1 MPGPSCAATARP
13 RSCQRLERKPLQG
26 RGVVVTRPA
35 GQAERLAALV
45 SAAGGRPIV
54 FAAIEIERL
63 PERPLPPLEE
73 FELVVFVSPTAV
85 DCGFERIRHS
95 NVRLAAVGSGTRRT
109 LQALGER
116 DVIAPEDGAD
126 SEALLALPELHDVA
140 GKRILIV
147 RGEGGRELL
156 GDTRAARGARTEYL
170 ECYRRVLPHA
180 DPAPLIAA
188 WDRGEV
194 DALTVSSSASLDNL
208 ITLLGVPRLAAKPIF
223 VNHPR
228 VAERARDAGIPELIV
243 AGPGDE
249 ETAEALVAY
258 FGSRRMEDRQ
268 QDRQPQE
275 QAPENPRPRRAR
287 TSWLLLIAIVLV
299 AALAT
304 VFWLDAR
311 QRIGATQQ
319 ELARRLRDIEGDA
332 REARSVAR
340 QSEDGQ
346 RETRAKLGQL
356 EARLAESQ
364 SQQLALEAL
373 YQELSRNRD
382 EWQLA
387 EIEQVLAIAS
397 QQLQLAGNVRAALL
411 ALQLAEQRLARADR
425 PQFVPIRRALARD
438 IDRLKTVPT
447 LDLAGMSMRI
457 DTLAAQVDAL
467 PLAFDE
473 RGERDP
479 PAKQAAAADERG
491 FWSRLAAEVWNEL
504 RQLVVVR
511 QVGNAEPPLLP
522 PSQAYFVREN
532 LRLRLLNARLS
543 LLARDESG
551 YREDLRTAQRWIQR
565 YFDPRSKQTAEA
577 LNQLRQLSSGTVSFE
592 LPNITESLEAVRG
605 YKARRERQPG

>member
-1 MPGPSCAATARP
+1 
-13 RSCQRLERKPLQG
+13 LERKPLQG
-26 RGVVVTRPA
+26 RGIVVTRPA

-45 SAAGGRPIV
+45 SAAGGRP
-54 FAAIEIERL
+54 FLFPAIEIERL
-63 PERPLPPLEE
+63 PERPLPGLEE
-73 FELVVFVSPTAV
+73 FDLAVFVSPTAV
-85 DCGFERIRHS
+85 ECAFGRIKHAGIPM
-95 NVRLAAVGSGTRRT
+95 AAVGSGTRRA
-109 LQALGER
+109 LQALGARE
-116 DVIAPEDGAD
+116 VLAPEAGAD
-126 SEALLALPELHDVA
+126 SEALLALPELHEVA

-156 GDTRAARGARTEYL
+156 ADTLAARGARTEYL
-170 ECYRRVLPHA
+170 ECYRRMLPHA
-180 DPAPLIAA
+180 DMAPLIAA
-188 WDRGEV
+188 WDRGEI
-194 DALTVSSSASLDNL
+194 DAVTVSSTASLDNL
-208 ITLLGVPRLAAKPIF
+208 ITLLGVPRLAAKALF
-223 VNHPR
+223 VNHGR
-228 VAERARDAGIPELIV
+228 VAERAREVGIPELVV

-258 FGSRRMEDRQ
+258 FASRPMADT
-268 QDRQPQE
+268 QE
-275 QAPENPRPRRAR
+275 NTRPEEHAPENPRPRRR
-287 TSWLLLIAIVLV
+287 TSWLLLCAILLS

-311 QRIGATQQ
+311 QRIDATQQ
-319 ELARRLRDIEGDA
+319 ELARRLRDIEADA

-340 QSEDGQ
+340 QSEEGQ
-346 RETRAKLGQL
+346 RDTRAKLVQL
-356 EARLAESQ
+356 ETRLAESQ

-438 IDRLKTVPT
+438 IDRLKTLPT

-457 DTLAAQVDAL
+457 DNLAALVDTL

-473 RGERDP
+473 RVESNP
-479 PAKQAAAADERG
+479 PAKQAAADARG
-491 FWSRLAAEVWNEL
+491 FWSRLSSEVWNEL

-543 LLARDESG
+543 LLARDEAG

-565 YFDPRSKQTAEA
+565 YFDPRSKQTAAA
-577 LNQLRQLSSGTVSFE
+577 LNQLKQLSSTTVSFE

-605 YKARRERQPG
+605 YKSRRERQPG